1 MTPTHLCRPIAL
13 IAFALTMASCAGSA
27 RLSPAAPPQLQTPP
41 AAAAACPIYRLPDLP
56 TQADLEVGYATRGA
70 QVLACDA
77 MRDLAVQTH
86 AAEHALEA
94 RWAEARRDRERTLWE
109 RLTPW
114 REP

>member
-1 MTPTHLCRPIAL
+1 MRAFPYRSIAL
-13 IAFALTMASCAGSA
+13 IGCALMISSCAGSA

-77 MRDLAVQTH
+77 LRDLAVQTH
-86 AAEHALEA
+86 AAEHVLEA
-94 RWAEARRDRERTLWE
+94 RWARERADRERTFWQ

-114 REP
+114 RER